1 MSVSEGVV
9 ASAGGPVPKI
19 EALPEGEASS
29 SFDVNDLKT
38 KGFRARLTH
47 RLIDHPQWLLA
58 VLRRVCP
65 IPKAFGWALITRFED
80 VQEVLGHDDVFPVP
94 FGDKV
99 KLLNGGPNF
108 LLGMTADNEY
118 WDIQRDVMEAFG
130 LADIPS
136 IVAPESARITKEI
149 LAEHPGKID
158 AVQDLITLV
167 PTRLCEAYYGVPVP
181 TEYRTQFGQW
191 TIAMSTFM
199 FGDPSDN
206 PAYRT
211 CAVAAGKQVRAL
223 VDQAIR
229 AEKAS
234 PSGSDTVLAR
244 LLAMQKLK
252 PRLTDIRIRTY
263 LIGMI
268 TGFVPTNTMAAG
280 HMLAMLFHR
289 RDFMEAA
296 RSAAIAGD
304 DERLRRC
311 LFETMRFKPLNPG
324 PFRNCVRDY
333 TVAAGTPRAKIIPA
347 GTKLLASTQSAM
359 LDPRRVDNPDK
370 FDPDRP
376 AFHFMLFGYGLHWC
390 TGAFIAAAQITQTFK
405 ALLVKPNLRPASRR
419 AGRLQLLGPFPQHLT
434 VEFDQ

>member
-1 MSVSEGVV
+1 MSVTESLV
-9 ASAGGPVPKI
+9 AVGRS
-19 EALPEGEASS
+19 LPESEAHS
-29 SFDVNDLKT
+29 SFDANDLKT
-38 KGFRARLTH
+38 KGFRARLTR
-47 RLIDHPQWLLA
+47 RLINHPQWLLA

-65 IPKAFGWALITRFED
+65 IPKALGWALITRFED

-94 FGDKV
+94 FGEKV

-108 LLGMTADNEY
+108 LLGLTADKEY
-118 WDIQRDVMEAFG
+118 WDIQRDVMEAFR

-149 LAEHPGKID
+149 LAAHPRRID

-167 PTRLCEAYYGVPVP
+167 PTRLCETYYGVPVP
-181 TEYRTQFGQW
+181 SEYRTEFGQW

-199 FGDPSDN
+199 FGDPTDI

-234 PSGSDTVLAR
+234 PSGRDTVLAR
-244 LLAMQKLK
+244 LLKMQSEK
-252 PRLTDIRIRTY
+252 PQELTDLRIRTY

-280 HMLAMLFHR
+280 HILAMLLRR

-324 PFRNCVRDY
+324 PFRSCVRDY
-333 TVAAGTPRAKIIPA
+333 TVAAGTPRAKVIPA

-359 LDPRRVDNPDK
+359 LDPRRVDNPGK

-376 AFHFMLFGYGLHWC
+376 AFHYMLFGYGLHWC
-390 TGAFIAAAQITQTFK
+390 TGAFIASAQITQTFK
-405 ALLVKPNLRPASRR
+405 ALLVKPNLRPAPGRD
-419 AGRLQLLGPFPQHLT
+419 GRLRLLGPFPQHLI
-434 VEFDQ
+434 VEFEP

>member
-1 MSVSEGVV
+1 MSVTEGVV
-9 ASAGGPVPKI
+9 GAVGRSQPES
-19 EALPEGEASS
+19 EAHS

-38 KGFRARLTH
+38 KGFSARLTR
-47 RLIDHPQWLLA
+47 RLINHPQWLLA
-58 VLRRVCP
+58 FLRRFCP
-65 IPKAFGWALITRFED
+65 IPKAFGWAFVTRFED

-94 FGDKV
+94 FGEKV
-99 KLLNGGPNF
+99 RLLNGGLNF
-108 LLGMTADNEY
+108 LLGMTADEEY
-118 WDIQRDVMEAFG
+118 WDIQRDIMRAFS

-136 IVAPESARITKEI
+136 IVAPQSALITEEI
-149 LAEHPGKID
+149 LAAHPRRID
-158 AVQDLITLV
+158 AIQDLITLV
-167 PTRLCEAYYGVPVP
+167 PIRLCETYYGVPVP
-181 TEYRTQFGQW
+181 AEYRTEFGQW

-199 FGDPSDN
+199 FGDPTDI

-211 CAVAAGKQVRAL
+211 CAVAAAKQVRAL

-229 AEKAS
+229 AEKAA

-244 LLAMQKLK
+244 LLEMQKLK
-252 PRLTDIRIRTY
+252 PELTDLRIRSY

-280 HMLAMLFHR
+280 HILAMLFRR

-376 AFHFMLFGYGLHWC
+376 AFHYMLFGYGLHWC
-390 TGAFIAAAQITQTFK
+390 TGAFIASAQITQTMK
-405 ALLVKPNLRPASRR
+405 ALLLKRNLKPAPGRD
-419 AGRLQLLGPFPQHLT
+419 GRLRLLGPFPQHLI
-434 VEFDQ
+434 VEFEP